1 MDSDGLNSLKY
12 TVENLTEH
20 RLYTLVTVDVKQA
33 MLQDQAESFLQDHST
48 SRFFYDMNQIV
59 TWQINMI
66 NCSLFIENILVNLL
80 LLKTITSDTPAVLLA
95 RAKYSY
101 FLWLIL
107 GWKYI
112 LNYSTWL
119 LRFSWLWRRWC
130 NFGASQQA
138 LNPDITHIT
147 SFFKGN

>member
-20 RLYTLVTVDVKQA
+20 RLYTLITVDVKQA
-33 MLQDQAESFLQDHST
+33 MLQDQAESFLQDDST
-48 SRFFYDMNQIV
+48 WGFSMLSIQNQIV
-59 TWQINMI
+59 TWQINTI
-66 NCSLFIENILVNLL
+66 NCSLFTENILVNLL
-80 LLKTITSDTPAVLLA
+80 LLKTSDTPAVLLA
-95 RAKYSY
+95 QAKYSY
-101 FLWLIL
+101 FWLIL

-112 LNYSTWL
+112 LDYSTWL

-138 LNPDITHIT
+138 LNPDITRIT
-147 SFFKGN
+147 SFFKGD